1 MLKIF
6 NLRYPK
12 IVNQNEIFSI
22 KFWTF
27 HITWPF
33 TQYAKLNGNAKTTHK
48 CWFPIGITIWE
59 FKLMETDKQQIKLN
73 IEVGACQI

>member
-12 IVNQNEIFSI
+12 IVSQNEVFSI

-27 HITWPF
+27 HIMWPF
-33 TQYAKLNGNAKTTHK
+33 TQYAKLNGSGRTTHV

-59 FKLMETDKQQIKLN
+59 FKLRYADKQEININ
-73 IEVGACQI
+73 IEVGKCQI